1 MKIIQLYILLL
12 SSSRFLVTFGT
23 WQTEEFVFELNK
35 DQKQRLKYRHM
46 RSKPASLANK
56 SH

>member
-12 SSSRFLVTFGT
+12 SSFRFLVTSGT

-35 DQKQRLKYRHM
+35 DQKQRLKQFIGIWDQDR
-46 RSKPASLANK
+46 RV
-56 SH
+56 